1 MDFFVSALPTG
12 ALAALLVGYI
22 PVRWAVWG
30 ELALCILSLLMSVCV
45 FAMDILDDIWLSYG
59 SYVLF
64 RTTYML
70 LITVAT

>member
-1 MDFFVSALPTG
+1 MDFFVSILPTG

-30 ELALCILSLLMSVCV
+30 ELALCVLSLLMSVCV
-45 FAMDILDDIWLSYG
+45 FAMDILDDIWLCYSSYI
-59 SYVLF
+59 LF

>member
-1 MDFFVSALPTG
+1 MDFFVSVLPIG

-30 ELALCILSLLMSVCV
+30 ELVLCVLSLLMSVCV
-45 FAMDILDDIWLSYG
+45 FAMDILDDIWLCYG
-59 SYVLF
+59 SYILF